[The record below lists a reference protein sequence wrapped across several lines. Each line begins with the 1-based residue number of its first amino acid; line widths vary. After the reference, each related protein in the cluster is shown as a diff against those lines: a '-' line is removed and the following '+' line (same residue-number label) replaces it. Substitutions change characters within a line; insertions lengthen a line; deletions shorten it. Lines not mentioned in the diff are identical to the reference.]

1 MSVQHIILKLQEF
14 WAATGCYIASG
25 YDNEVGAGTMTPD
38 TFFRVL
44 GKKPWKVAYWQPA
57 RRPDDG
63 RYAQNPNRV
72 QKHNQF
78 QVIFKPIPSNGQ
90 LLYLQS
96 LQYLGIDIR
105 NHDIKFDEDNWASP
119 SLGAW
124 GVGWQV
130 MCDGLEISQFT
141 YFQQAGGIDLNPNS
155 MEITYGIERLASF
168 QDGKDSIYNLEW
180 GNQVLYSELRTE
192 EERQFSIYNFEFADI
207 QLLRNLYSQYE
218 KEARRLIEADLYLPA
233 FDYVLKCS
241 HAFNIL
247 DARKAVSVAERNAF
261 MANMRD
267 LSAQIAQTYVRLADE
282 EEQPK
287 TTKPQRED
295 QHE

>member
-1 MSVQHIILKLQEF
+1 MSVQDIILKLQEY
-14 WAATGCYIASG
+14 WANNGCYIASG

-38 TFFRVL
+38 TFFKVL
-44 GKKPWKVAYWQPA
+44 GKKSWKVAYWQPS

-78 QVIFKPIPSNGQ
+78 QVILKPVPPDGQ
-90 LLYLQS
+90 TLYLKS
-96 LQYLGIDIR
+96 LQYLGVDIH

-141 YFQQAGGIDLNPNS
+141 YFQQAGGIELNPNS
-155 MEITYGIERLASF
+155 LEITYGIERLAAF
-168 QDGKDSIYNLEW
+168 LDVKDSIYHLEW
-180 GNQVLYSELRTE
+180 GNRVTYNQLRTE
-192 EERQFSIYNFEFADI
+192 EERQFSVYNFEFADI
-207 QLLRNLYSQYE
+207 QMLRNLYKQYND
-218 KEARRLIEADLYLPA
+218 EATRLVDANLYLPA

-241 HAFNIL
+241 HAFNVL
-247 DARKAVSVAERNAF
+247 DARKAISVAERNAF
-261 MANMRD
+261 MANMRV
-267 LSAQIAQTYVRLADE
+267 LAGRIAQAYVNAADGPSE
-282 EEQPK
+282 NDK
-287 TTKPQRED
+287 
-295 QHE
+295 

>member
-1 MSVQHIILKLQEF
+1 MSLQDIILKLQEY
-14 WAATGCYIASG
+14 WANNGCYIASG

-44 GKKPWKVAYWQPA
+44 GKKPWKVAYWQPS

-78 QVIFKPIPSNGQ
+78 QVIMKPVPPDGQ
-90 LLYLQS
+90 YLYLKS
-96 LQYLGIDIR
+96 LQYLGVDIH

-141 YFQQAGGIDLNPNS
+141 YFQQAGGIELNPNS
-155 MEITYGIERLASF
+155 MEITYGIERLAAF
-168 QDGKDSIYNLEW
+168 LDVKNSIYDLEW
-180 GNQVLYSELRTE
+180 GNHVTYAHLRTE
-192 EERQFSIYNFEFADI
+192 EERQFSIYNFEYADI
-207 QLLRNLYSQYE
+207 KLLRNLYSMYQ
-218 KEARRLIEADLYLPA
+218 KEATRLVAADLYLPA

-241 HAFNIL
+241 HTFNIL
-247 DARKAVSVAERNAF
+247 DARKAVSVAERNVF
-261 MANMRD
+261 MATMRN
-267 LSAQIAQTYVRLADE
+267 LAGAIAQKYVEATDNETRNEAN
-282 EEQPK
+282 
-287 TTKPQRED
+287 
-295 QHE
+295 HE

>member
-1 MSVQHIILKLQEF
+1 MSVQNIILRLQEY
-14 WAATGCYIASG
+14 WADNGCYVASG

-44 GKKPWKVAYWQPA
+44 GSKPWKVAYWQPS

-63 RYAQNPNRV
+63 RYAENPNRV

-78 QVIFKPIPSNGQ
+78 QVIIKPIPENGQ
-90 LLYLQS
+90 SLYLQS

-141 YFQQAGGIDLNPNS
+141 YFQQCGGLDLNPNS
-155 MEITYGIERLASF
+155 MEITYGVERLAAF
-168 QDGKDSIYNLEW
+168 QDVKDSIYHLEW
-180 GNQVLYSELRTE
+180 GNQVSYADLRAE
-192 EERQFSIYNFEFADI
+192 EERQFSVYNFETADI
-207 QLLRNLYSQYE
+207 QMLRNLYSMYE
-218 KEARRLIEADLYLPA
+218 QEAKRLLEANLYLPA
-233 FDYVLKCS
+233 YDYVLKCS
-241 HAFNIL
+241 HAYNVL

-261 MANMRD
+261 MAGMRK
-267 LSAQIAQTYVRLADE
+267 LAGEIAQMYVKMTEGNE
-282 EEQPK
+282 EEN
-287 TTKPQRED
+287 E
-295 QHE
+295 

>member
-1 MSVQHIILKLQEF
+1 LSVQDIILKLQEY
-14 WAATGCYIASG
+14 WSNTGCYIASG

-44 GKKPWKVAYWQPA
+44 GKQPWKVAYWQPA

-78 QVIFKPIPSNGQ
+78 QVILKPVPPDGQ
-90 LLYLQS
+90 ALYLKS
-96 LQYLGIDIR
+96 LQYLGVDIH

-141 YFQQAGGIDLNPNS
+141 YFQQAGGIELNPNS
-155 MEITYGIERLASF
+155 LEITYGIERLAAF
-168 QDGKDSIYNLEW
+168 LDVKDSIYHLEW
-180 GNQVLYSELRTE
+180 GNRVTYHQLRTE

-207 QLLRNLYSQYE
+207 QMLRNLFKQYHE
-218 KEARRLIEADLYLPA
+218 EATRLVDADLYLPA

-241 HAFNIL
+241 HTFNVL
-247 DARKAVSVAERNAF
+247 DARKAISVAERNAF
-261 MANMRD
+261 MANIRT
-267 LSAQIAQTYVRLADE
+267 LAGRVAQAYVKATGGPAEND
-282 EEQPK
+282 
-287 TTKPQRED
+287 
-295 QHE
+295 

>member
-1 MSVQHIILKLQEF
+1 MSVQDIILKLQEF
-14 WAATGCYIASG
+14 WSHNGCYIASG

-44 GKKPWKVAYWQPA
+44 GKKPWRVGYWQPA

-78 QVIFKPIPSNGQ
+78 QVILKPVPTDGQ
-90 LLYLQS
+90 SLYLKS
-96 LQYLGIDIR
+96 LQYVGVDTH

-130 MCDGLEISQFT
+130 MCDGLEITQFT
-141 YFQQAGGIDLNPNS
+141 YFQQAGGLELNPNS
-155 MEITYGIERLASF
+155 LEITYGIERLAAF
-168 QDGKDSIYNLEW
+168 LDQKHSIYDLEW
-180 GNQVLYSELRTE
+180 GNEVTYTQLRSE

-207 QLLRNLYSQYE
+207 PFLRRIYE
-218 KEARRLIEADLYLPA
+218 EYQKEASRAAAADLYLPA

-241 HAFNIL
+241 HTFNIL
-247 DARKAVSVAERNAF
+247 DARKAISVAERNAF
-261 MANMRD
+261 MATMRN
-267 LSAQIAQTYVRLADE
+267 LAGQIAKKYIEATE
-282 EEQPK
+282 K
-287 TTKPQRED
+287 ED
-295 QHE
+295 NHE

>member
-1 MSVQHIILKLQEF
+1 LQEY
-14 WAATGCYIASG
+14 WAAAGCYIASG

-44 GKKPWKVAYWQPA
+44 GKKPWKVAYWQPS

-78 QVIFKPIPSNGQ
+78 QVIYKPIPANGQ
-90 LLYLQS
+90 NLYLQS

-168 QDGKDSIYNLEW
+168 QDSKDSIYKLEW

-207 QLLRNLYSQYE
+207 QLLRNLYTQYE

-261 MANMRD
+261 MANMRE
-267 LSAQIAQTYVRLADE
+267 LSGQIAETYVRLTE
-282 EEQPK
+282 G
-287 TTKPQRED
+287 TTGE
-295 QHE
+295 

>member
-1 MSVQHIILKLQEF
+1 MSLQDIILKLQEY
-14 WAATGCYIASG
+14 WADNGCYIASG

-44 GKKPWKVAYWQPA
+44 GKKPWKVAYWQPS

-78 QVIFKPIPSNGQ
+78 QVIIKPIPPDGQ
-90 LLYLQS
+90 TLYLKS
-96 LQYLGIDIR
+96 LKYLGVDIHL
-105 NHDIKFDEDNWASP
+105 HDIKFDEDNWASP

-141 YFQQAGGIDLNPNS
+141 YFQQAGGIELNPNS
-155 MEITYGIERLASF
+155 MEITYGIERLAAF
-168 QDGKDSIYNLEW
+168 LDVKNSIYDLEW
-180 GNQVLYSELRTE
+180 GNQVTYSDLRTE
-192 EERQFSIYNFEFADI
+192 EERQFSIYNFEYADI
-207 QLLRNLYSQYE
+207 KMLREMYNMCQR
-218 KEARRLIEADLYLPA
+218 EATRLVAAGLYLPA

-241 HAFNIL
+241 HTFNIL

-261 MANMRD
+261 MATMRN
-267 LSAQIAQTYVRLADE
+267 LASAIAHKYVE
-282 EEQPK
+282 STEKEN
-287 TTKPQRED
+287 
-295 QHE
+295 

>member
-1 MSVQHIILKLQEF
+1 LSVQDIILKLEEY
-14 WAATGCYIASG
+14 WANNGCYIASG

-44 GKKPWKVAYWQPA
+44 GKKPWKVAYWQPS

-63 RYAQNPNRV
+63 RYAENPNRV
-72 QKHNQF
+72 QKHSQF
-78 QVIFKPIPSNGQ
+78 QVILKPVPPDGQ
-90 LLYLQS
+90 HLYLRS
-96 LQYLGIDIR
+96 LQYLGIDIYH
-105 NHDIKFDEDNWASP
+105 HDIKFDEDNWASP

-130 MCDGLEISQFT
+130 MCAGLAITQYT
-141 YFQQAGGIDLNPNS
+141 YFQQAGGIELNPNS
-155 MEITYGIERLASF
+155 LEITYGIERLAAF
-168 QDGKDSIYNLEW
+168 LDGKDSIYQLEW
-180 GNQVLYSELRTE
+180 GNRVTYSQLRTE

-207 QLLRNLYSQYE
+207 EMLRDLHARYN
-218 KEARRLIEADLYLPA
+218 KEANRLVEAGLYLPA

-261 MANMRD
+261 MAAMRD
-267 LSAQIAQTYVRLADE
+267 LSHQVATKYVEAADNQNE
-282 EEQPK
+282 K
-287 TTKPQRED
+287 
-295 QHE
+295 

>member
-1 MSVQHIILKLQEF
+1 LSVQDIILKLQEY
-14 WAATGCYIASG
+14 WANNGCYIASG

-44 GKKPWKVAYWQPA
+44 GKKPWKAAYWQPS

-78 QVIFKPIPSNGQ
+78 QVIIKPVPPDGQ
-90 LLYLQS
+90 RLYLKS
-96 LQYLGIDIR
+96 LQYLGVDIH

-141 YFQQAGGIDLNPNS
+141 YFQQAGGIELNPNS
-155 MEITYGIERLASF
+155 MEITYGIERLGSF
-168 QDGKDSIYNLEW
+168 LDVKDSIYDLEW
-180 GNQVLYSELRTE
+180 GNRVTYAHLRTE
-192 EERQFSIYNFEFADI
+192 EERQFSVYNFEFADI
-207 QLLRNLYSQYE
+207 HMLRNLYSQYQA
-218 KEARRLIEADLYLPA
+218 EATRLVEANLYLPA

-241 HAFNIL
+241 HTFNVL
-247 DARKAVSVAERNAF
+247 DARKAISVAERNAF
-261 MANMRD
+261 MATMRKLAGD
-267 LSAQIAQTYVRLADE
+267 IAQKYVEAVDGVE
-282 EEQPK
+282 EK
-287 TTKPQRED
+287 
-295 QHE
+295 

>member
-1 MSVQHIILKLQEF
+1 MSLQDIILKLQEY
-14 WAATGCYIASG
+14 WAHCGCYIASG

-44 GKKPWKVAYWQPA
+44 GKQPWKAAYWQPS

-78 QVIFKPIPSNGQ
+78 QVIMKPIPPDGQ
-90 LLYLQS
+90 SLYLKS
-96 LQYLGIDIR
+96 LQYLGVDIH

-141 YFQQAGGIDLNPNS
+141 YFQQAGGIELNPNS
-155 MEITYGIERLASF
+155 MEITYGIERLAAF
-168 QDGKDSIYNLEW
+168 LDGKNSIYDLEW
-180 GNQVLYSELRTE
+180 GSKATYAQLRTE
-192 EERQFSIYNFEFADI
+192 EERQFSVYNFEFADI
-207 QLLRNLYSQYE
+207 QMLRDIYSRYQE
-218 KEARRLIEADLYLPA
+218 EATRLIEANLYLPA

-241 HAFNIL
+241 HTFNIL
-247 DARKAVSVAERNAF
+247 DARKAVSVSERNGF
-261 MANMRD
+261 MASMRKM
-267 LSAQIAQTYVRLADE
+267 AGEIARRYVESTENQNEAD
-282 EEQPK
+282 
-287 TTKPQRED
+287 
-295 QHE
+295 HE

>member
-1 MSVQHIILKLQEF
+1 
-14 WAATGCYIASG
+14 
-25 YDNEVGAGTMTPD
+25 MTPD

-44 GKKPWKVAYWQPA
+44 GKKPWKVAYWQPS

-78 QVIFKPIPSNGQ
+78 QVIMKPVPPDGQ
-90 LLYLQS
+90 YLYLKS
-96 LQYLGIDIR
+96 LQYLGVDIH

-141 YFQQAGGIDLNPNS
+141 YFQQAGGIELNPNS
-155 MEITYGIERLASF
+155 MEITYGIERLAAF
-168 QDGKDSIYNLEW
+168 LDVKNSIYDLEW
-180 GNQVLYSELRTE
+180 GNHVTYAHLRTE
-192 EERQFSIYNFEFADI
+192 EERQFSIYNFEYADI
-207 QLLRNLYSQYE
+207 KLLRNLYSMYQ
-218 KEARRLIEADLYLPA
+218 KEATRLVAADLYLPA

-241 HAFNIL
+241 HTFNIL
-247 DARKAVSVAERNAF
+247 DARKAVSVAERNVF
-261 MANMRD
+261 MATMRN
-267 LSAQIAQTYVRLADE
+267 LAGAIAQKYVEATDNETRNEAN
-282 EEQPK
+282 
-287 TTKPQRED
+287 
-295 QHE
+295 HE

>member
-1 MSVQHIILKLQEF
+1 MSIQNIILRLQEF
-14 WAATGCYIASG
+14 WADNGCYIASG

-44 GKKPWKVAYWQPA
+44 GKKPWKAAYWQPS

-63 RYAQNPNRV
+63 RYAENPNRV

-78 QVIFKPIPSNGQ
+78 QVIMKPLPPNGQ
-90 LLYLQS
+90 SLYLQS

-141 YFQQAGGIDLNPNS
+141 YFQQAGGIDLNPNA

-168 QDGKDSIYNLEW
+168 QDGKDSIYDLEW
-180 GNQVLYSELRTE
+180 GNAVTYADLRAE
-192 EERQFSIYNFEFADI
+192 EERQFSVYNFEFADI
-207 QLLRNLYSQYE
+207 HFLRQAYSQYE
-218 KEARRLIEADLYLPA
+218 NEAKRLIEAGLYLPA

-241 HAFNIL
+241 HCFNTL

-261 MANMRD
+261 MTSMRTM
-267 LSAQIAQTYVRLADE
+267 AGQIARKYLERTE
-282 EEQPK
+282 GS
-287 TTKPQRED
+287 ED
-295 QHE
+295 KNE